1 MYGLGVDLGTTHT
14 AAAVSVDGRVEM
26 IRLGSRRLEIPSL
39 VFLRDDGE
47 VLIGE
52 AAERRGSAE
61 PARLAREF
69 KRRVGD
75 SVPLLVGGSPFAA
88 HTLMARLLRAV
99 AQTAAGYQQGP
110 PAVVTVTH
118 PANWGPYKC
127 ELLGQAVRMA
137 GIEDARLLSEPE
149 AAAIQYAAGERMR
162 PGEVI
167 AIYDL
172 GGGTFDAAVLR
183 KTDTGF
189 ALLGRPEGIEQLG
202 GIDFDEAVFGYVLDA
217 IGGAVG
223 ELDLTDEGVTG
234 ALARLRRD
242 CTEAKEGLSFDTA
255 VTIPVALPQ
264 LHTRVRLNRS
274 QLESMIAPALAD
286 TVEAT
291 RRALRSAGVAPG
303 ELRSILLV
311 GGSSR
316 IPLVTQALST
326 EFGCPVILDAQPEHA
341 VALGAAHLATP
352 GVARP
357 AVARASAHGSSTT
370 APSAPVSPAAPPAK
384 AGVPPAS
391 AVVPPAKAVVLPV
404 SAVVPPAKAVVPPVS
419 AAVPPAKAVVPPSV
433 AVPVSAVTV
442 TAPLAPLAPLAEP
455 RAAVPDPPARRTGAP
470 WLAGVAVLIL
480 VAVIGGLAAWSR
492 SNSGPRAAGAQPS
505 ATVAQ
510 PNGTEKWNVP
520 TGRPITGRPAVA
532 NGLLYFGNQS
542 GTFYAVDRKSRSVR
556 WKYET
561 GSSVTSSPVVV
572 DDVVYVA
579 SQGSAQQGGYVYALS
594 GDRGLLR
601 WKAPVSVEFSSPAV
615 VGDALYIGGSD
626 GAVYSFDLTG
636 RERWRFATKGVIWGT
651 PAVVAG
657 TVYVGSADGNMY
669 ALDTKTGAK
678 RWATRVGD
686 VRSSPTVVDGTVI
699 FGSGDKHVY
708 ALDAGKGTV
717 RWTFATNGYVSSSP
731 LVADGTV
738 YAADFQGTVFA
749 IDMRTHGERWRYTV
763 PGDPK
768 PIFSSPTLANGIL
781 YFGSHDNRLYALD
794 ATSGARLWTA
804 ATGGIVGASP
814 LVSDGFVFVGSDDGV
829 MHCLELSGLG
839 SGTK

>member
-1 MYGLGVDLGTTHT
+1 MEYGLGVDLGTTHT
-14 AAAVSVDGRVEM
+14 AAAVSVGGRVEM

-39 VFLRDDGE
+39 VFLGDDGE

-61 PARLAREF
+61 PSRLAREF

-75 SVPLLVGGSPFAA
+75 PVPLLVGGSPLAA
-88 HTLMARLLRAV
+88 HTLMARLLRSV
-99 AQTAAGYQQGP
+99 LQIAAGYQQSP

-137 GIEDARLLSEPE
+137 GVEDVRLLTEPE
-149 AAAIQYAAGERMR
+149 AAAVQYAAGERMR
-162 PGEVI
+162 SGEVI
-167 AIYDL
+167 AVYDL

-189 ALLGRPEGIEQLG
+189 TLLGRPEGIEQLG
-202 GIDFDEAVFGYVLDA
+202 GVDFDEAVFGYVVDA
-217 IGGAVG
+217 LGGAVG
-223 ELDLTDEGVTG
+223 DLDLADEAVTG

-255 VTIPVALPQ
+255 VTIPVAMPQ

-274 QLESMIAPALAD
+274 QLETMIAPALAD

-291 RRALRSAGVAPG
+291 RRALRSAGVASS

-316 IPLVTQALST
+316 IPLVAEALST

-341 VALGAAHLATP
+341 VALGAAQLATV
-352 GVARP
+352 GVAHPPPGIARPSLSRPQAP
-357 AVARASAHGSSTT
+357 AVPVRQASAVASSPVPVPGS
-370 APSAPVSPAAPPAK
+370 PVAVAAPPAPLARPD
-384 AGVPPAS
+384 AGVP
-391 AVVPPAKAVVLPV
+391 
-404 SAVVPPAKAVVPPVS
+404 
-419 AAVPPAKAVVPPSV
+419 
-433 AVPVSAVTV
+433 
-442 TAPLAPLAPLAEP
+442 E
-455 RAAVPDPPARRTGAP
+455 RPARRTGTV
-470 WLAGVAVLIL
+470 WLAGVAVLVL
-480 VAVIGGLAAWSR
+480 VALIGGFTAWFR
-492 SNSGPRAAGAQPS
+492 SHGGPGAAGARPS
-505 ATVAQ
+505 ATVAA
-510 PNGTEKWNVP
+510 PNGVETWNVS
-520 TGRPITGRPAVA
+520 TGRPITGRPTVA
-532 NGLLYFGNQS
+532 GGVLYFGNQN

-561 GSSVTSSPVVV
+561 GSSVTSSPVVAGG
-572 DDVVYVA
+572 VVYFA
-579 SQGSAQQGGYVYALS
+579 SQGTARQSGYVYALS
-594 GDRGLLR
+594 ADQGVVR
-601 WKAPVSVEFSSPAV
+601 WKARASVEFSSPAV
-615 VGDALYIGGSD
+615 VGDALYIGGRN
-626 GAVYSFDLTG
+626 GAVYSFDLAG
-636 RERWRFATKGVIWGT
+636 RERWRFTTDGVVWGT
-651 PAVVAG
+651 PTVAAG

-669 ALDTKTGAK
+669 ALDARTGAK

-708 ALDAGKGTV
+708 ALDARKGTV

-794 ATSGARLWTA
+794 ATTGTRLWTV

-814 LVSDGFVFVGSDDGV
+814 LVSDGFVFVGSDDGL
-829 MHCLELSGLG
+829 MHCVKLSGPG